1 MRLLGEKQ
9 STMCHEL
16 ISGVVWQ
23 AASFPTMETKPQAK
37 NRMKGGR
44 VQAEDLYVIII
55 FFKNTVKHSQENP
68 LN

>member
-37 NRMKGGR
+37 NRMKGGW
-44 VQAEDLYVIII
+44 VQADLYVIII
-55 FFKNTVKHSQENP
+55 FFENIVKRTLENS
-68 LN
+68 